1 MLYFQRPSKKG
12 RTNDVKEYST
22 KPAAGAQK
30 IETLGGDY
38 ALKWDDE
45 TQMSV
50 NAHAALL
57 SQFAKAGGFF
67 DRLVE
72 TCPMR
77 LTSNNAPE
85 VRDLIATVM
94 VSMVN
99 GATRFRHCD
108 RLHGDTA
115 TAELFGVGRFMSC
128 DSVRRN
134 FASIPDGKA
143 LPWVWR
149 ENLHLLQDVVAEDYV
164 ADLDPTVKPLYG
176 HQEGAE
182 FGYNPQKPGRPSH
195 CYHTLCIAKL
205 RLTLAVVV
213 HPGNETS
220 GTHSRSMLAEY
231 LEFVSAVKKPRLV
244 RGDVS
249 FGNESVIGD
258 CEGADVRY
266 LFKTK
271 RSKAVRRAFRGLLS
285 DAGAWRDSSDGW
297 QCAEQDVRL
306 DSWEK
311 ARRMVF
317 ARRPAEKMPKRKKA
331 PPQRKF
337 TQLDIPGL
345 ELVEAGDEDYA
356 DGYEWYALVTDL
368 DMDARDVL
376 PLYRER
382 GDCENVFDE
391 MKNQW
396 GWSGFTAHSLKQTAL
411 FAGMAVIAANL
422 WNVFTRLGDD
432 GMHHEAATSRPLL
445 QSCVARLS
453 RHARQGIVTIYTATC
468 EKAREIYRA
477 ISAFLSSISAA
488 SQLSVEERR
497 QRIIAHAFRKYG
509 TIRRLFPPDIGGQMT
524 MPLT

>member
-1 MLYFQRPSKKG
+1 MGKH
-12 RTNDVKEYST
+12 ST
-22 KPAAGAQK
+22 EQAAGAQG
-30 IETLGGDY
+30 IETLGGGY

-57 SQFAKAGGFF
+57 SQFAKAGGFL

-77 LTSNNAPE
+77 LTGNNAPE

-99 GATRFRHCD
+99 GATRFRHFD
-108 RLHGDTA
+108 RLRGDTA

-134 FASIPDGKA
+134 FASMPKTEA

-149 ENLHLLQDVVAEDYV
+149 ENLNLLQDVVAEDYV
-164 ADLDPTVKPLYG
+164 LDLDPTVKPPCG

-182 FGYNPQKPGRPSH
+182 LGYSPQKPGRPSH
-195 CYHTLCIAKL
+195 CYHTLCVAKL

-213 HPGNETS
+213 HPGNESS
-220 GTHSRSMLAEY
+220 GAHSRSMLSEY
-231 LEFVSAVKKPRLV
+231 LAFVSAVRKPCLA

-249 FGNESVIGD
+249 FGNDSVICD
-258 CEGADVRY
+258 CEAADVRY
-266 LFKTK
+266 LFKARRTK
-271 RSKAVRRAFRGLLS
+271 GVRGEFLSLL
-285 DAGAWRDSSDGW
+285 AEPGAWRGSSDGW
-297 QCAEQDVRL
+297 QCAERDVRL
-306 DSWEK
+306 GSWAR

-317 ARRPAEKMPKRKKA
+317 ARRPAEAMPKRRKS
-331 PPQRKF
+331 PPTRKF
-337 TQLDIPGL
+337 TQLSIPGL
-345 ELVEAGDEDYA
+345 ELVEASDETCA

-376 PLYRER
+376 PPCRGR

-396 GWSGFTAHSLKQTAL
+396 GWGGFTAHSLAQAAL
-411 FAGMAVIAANL
+411 FAELSVIAANL
-422 WNVFTRLGDD
+422 WNIFTRLGGD
-432 GMHHEAATSRPLL
+432 GSHREAATSRPLL
-445 QSCVARLS
+445 QSCIARLT
-453 RHARQGIVTIYTATC
+453 RHARQGVITIYTAAN
-468 EKAREIYRA
+468 EKAQGIYRA
-477 ISAFLSSISAA
+477 ISAFFAKVASA
-488 SQLSVEERR
+488 SQLGVEQRR
-497 QRIIAHAFRKYG
+497 QLIVAYAMRRYG
-509 TIRRLFPPDIGGQMT
+509 LVRRLFSPLIGRQAT
-524 MPLT
+524 LPLC

>member
-1 MLYFQRPSKKG
+1 MRKYITKQAACG
-12 RTNDVKEYST
+12 RTIS
-22 KPAAGAQK
+22 
-30 IETLGGDY
+30 TLGGDY

-57 SQFAKAGGFF
+57 SQFAKSGGFF

-77 LTSNNAPE
+77 LKSNNAPD

-94 VSMVN
+94 VSMIN
-99 GATRFRHCD
+99 GATRFRHID

-115 TAELFGVGRFMSC
+115 TAGLFGVKRFMSC
-128 DSVRRN
+128 DSVRRD
-134 FASIPDGKA
+134 FASIPEDKA
-143 LPWVWR
+143 LPWAWR
-149 ENLHLLQDVVAEDYV
+149 ENLHLLQDVIAEDCV
-164 ADLDPTVKPLYG
+164 LDLDPTVKPLYG

-220 GTHSRSMLAEY
+220 GTHSRSMLTEY
-231 LEFVSAVKKPRLV
+231 LEFVSSVKKPRLV

-258 CEGADVRY
+258 CEAADVRY

-271 RSKAVRRAFRGLLS
+271 RSKSVRRAFRELLA
-285 DAGAWRDSSDGW
+285 DPGAWLASSGGW
-297 QCAEQDVRL
+297 QCAEREVRL

-317 ARRPAEKMPKRKKA
+317 ARRPAEKMPKRRKD

-337 TQLDIPGL
+337 TQLEIPGL
-345 ELVEAGDEDYA
+345 ELVEAPDEDYA

-376 PLYRER
+376 PIYRER
-382 GDCENVFDE
+382 GDCENIFDE

-411 FAGMAVIAANL
+411 FAGMSVIAANL

-432 GMHHEAATSRPLL
+432 GMHHEAVTSRPLL
-445 QSCVARLS
+445 QSCIARLS
-453 RHARQGIVTIYTATC
+453 RHARQGIVTIYTATN
-468 EKAREIYRA
+468 EKARRTYRA
-477 ISAFLSSISAA
+477 ISAFLAKVASA
-488 SQLSVEERR
+488 SQLSLEERR
-497 QRIIAHAFRKYG
+497 QRIIAHAFREYG

-524 MPLT
+524 MPLA

>member
-1 MLYFQRPSKKG
+1 MGK
-12 RTNDVKEYST
+12 YSI
-22 KPAAGAQK
+22 KQAAGVQT

-38 ALKWDDE
+38 ALRWDDE

-50 NAHAALL
+50 NAHAVLL

-77 LTSNNAPE
+77 LASNNAPE

-99 GATRFRHCD
+99 GATRFRHFD
-108 RLHGDTA
+108 RLHGYAA

-128 DSVRRN
+128 DSVRRD
-134 FASIPDGKA
+134 FASIPEDKA

-149 ENLHLLQDVVAEDYV
+149 ENLHLLQDVIAEDYV
-164 ADLDPTVKPLYG
+164 LDLDPTVKPLYG

-195 CYHTLCIAKL
+195 CYHALCIAKL

-213 HPGNETS
+213 HPGSETS
-220 GTHSRSMLAEY
+220 GTHSRSMLTEY
-231 LEFVSAVKKPRLV
+231 LAFVSSVKKPRLV

-258 CEGADVRY
+258 CEAVDVRY
-266 LFKTK
+266 LFKAK
-271 RSKAVRRAFRGLLS
+271 RSKAVRRTFRELL
-285 DAGAWRDSSDGW
+285 AEPGAWRDSSGGW
-297 QCAEQDVRL
+297 QCAEREVRL
-306 DSWEK
+306 DSWERS
-311 ARRMVF
+311 RRMVF
-317 ARRPAEKMPKRKKA
+317 ARRPAGKMPKRRKS
-331 PPQRKF
+331 PPKRKF
-337 TQLDIPGL
+337 AQLEIPGL
-345 ELVEAGDEDYA
+345 ELVEATGEDCA
-356 DGYEWYALVTDL
+356 EGYEWYALVTDL

-396 GWSGFTAHSLKQTAL
+396 GWGGFTAHSLRQTAL
-411 FAGMAVIAANL
+411 FAGMSVIAANL

-432 GMHHEAATSRPLL
+432 GMHHEAVTSRPLL
-445 QSCVARLS
+445 QSCIARLS
-453 RHARQGIVTIYTATC
+453 RHARRGIVTIYTATS

-477 ISAFLSSISAA
+477 ISAFLSKVASA
-488 SQLSVEERR
+488 SQLGTEQRR
-497 QRIIAHAFRKYG
+497 HLIMAYAFREYG
-509 TIRRLFPPDIGGQMT
+509 AIRRLFPPDIGGQMT
-524 MPLT
+524 LPLA

>member
-1 MLYFQRPSKKG
+1 MG
-12 RTNDVKEYST
+12 EYST
-22 KPAAGAQK
+22 KQAAGAQK
-30 IETLGGDY
+30 IETLGGEY
-38 ALKWDDE
+38 TLKWDDE

-77 LTSNNAPE
+77 LTSNNAPG

-99 GATRFRHCD
+99 GATRFRHFD
-108 RLHGDTA
+108 RLHGDVA
-115 TAELFGVGRFMSC
+115 TAALFGVERFMSC

-134 FASIPDGKA
+134 FASIPEGKA

-149 ENLHLLQDVVAEDYV
+149 ENLRLLQDVIAEDYIL
-164 ADLDPTVKPLYG
+164 DLDPTVKPLYG

-205 RLTLAVVV
+205 RLTLAAVV

-231 LEFVSAVKKPRLV
+231 LVFVSAVKKPRLV

-271 RSKAVRRAFRGLLS
+271 RSKVVRGVFRKLLAAPS
-285 DAGAWRDSSDGW
+285 AWRDSSGGW
-297 QCAEQDVRL
+297 QCAERDVKL

-317 ARRPAEKMPKRKKA
+317 ARRPAEKMPKRKKN
-331 PPQRKF
+331 PPQRKL

-345 ELVEAGDEDYA
+345 ELVETADEDCA

-382 GDCENVFDE
+382 GDCENIFDE

-396 GWSGFTAHSLKQTAL
+396 GWSGFTAHSLRQTAL

-432 GMHHEAATSRPLL
+432 GTHHEAVTSRPLL
-445 QSCVARLS
+445 QSCIARLS
-453 RHARQGIVTIYTATC
+453 HHARQGIVTIYTATS
-468 EKAREIYRA
+468 ERAREIYRA
-477 ISAFLSSISAA
+477 ISAFLSRISSA
-488 SQLSVEERR
+488 SQLSLEERR
-497 QRIIAHAFRKYG
+497 QRIIAHAFREYG
-509 TIRRLFPPDIGGQMT
+509 TIRRMFPPDIGGQMT
-524 MPLT
+524 MPLA

>member
-1 MLYFQRPSKKG
+1 MCKYATKG
-12 RTNDVKEYST
+12 SVEARTIS
-22 KPAAGAQK
+22 
-30 IETLGGDY
+30 TLGGEYGLRFDS
-38 ALKWDDE
+38 E

-57 SQFAKAGGFF
+57 SQFARAGGFL
-67 DRLVE
+67 DHLVE

-77 LTSNNAPE
+77 LRSNNAPE
-85 VRDLIATVM
+85 VRDLVATVI

-99 GATRFRHCD
+99 GATRFRHID
-108 RLHGDTA
+108 RLHGDSA

-134 FASIPDGKA
+134 FASMPEGDA

-149 ENLHLLQDVVAEDYV
+149 ENLRLLADVLAEDYI

-195 CYHTLCIAKL
+195 CYHALCIARL
-205 RLTLAVVV
+205 RLPLAVVA
-213 HPGNETS
+213 HPGDETS
-220 GTHSRSMLAEY
+220 GTYSRSMLAKY
-231 LEFVSAVKKPRLV
+231 LGFVSAVKKPRLV

-258 CEGADVRY
+258 CEAEDVRY

-271 RSKAVRRAFRGLLS
+271 RSKVVRGVFRELLA
-285 DAGAWRDSSDGW
+285 DAGAWRDSPEGW
-297 QCAEQDVRL
+297 QCAERDVRL
-306 DSWEK
+306 DSWGR

-317 ARRPAEKMPKRKKA
+317 ARRPVERMPKRRRD
-331 PPQRKF
+331 PPKRRF

-345 ELVEAGDEDYA
+345 ELMEAMDEDYA

-368 DMDARDVL
+368 DMDARDIL

-382 GDCENVFDE
+382 GDCENIFDE

-396 GWSGFTAHSLKQTAL
+396 GWGGFTAHSLAQTAL
-411 FAGMAVIAANL
+411 FAGLAVIAANL
-422 WNVFTRLGDD
+422 WNIFARLGED
-432 GMHHEAATSRPLL
+432 GAHREATTSRPLL
-445 QSCVARLS
+445 QSCIARVS
-453 RHARQGIVTIYTATC
+453 RHARRGIVTIYTSAS
-468 EKAREIYRA
+468 EKALSAYRA
-477 ISAFLSSISAA
+477 ISDFLAKVASA
-488 SQLSVEERR
+488 SQLTVEWRR
-497 QRIIAHAFRKYG
+497 RAIIAYAFREYG
-509 TIRRLFPPDIGGQMT
+509 ILRRLLPPIIGDQM
-524 MPLT
+524 MLPLT

>member
-1 MLYFQRPSKKG
+1 MGK
-12 RTNDVKEYST
+12 YST
-22 KPAAGAQK
+22 KQAAGAQR
-30 IETLGGDY
+30 IETLGGGY

-45 TQMSV
+45 TQMGV

-57 SQFAKAGGFF
+57 SQFAKAGGFL

-99 GATRFRHCD
+99 GATRFRHFD
-108 RLHGDTA
+108 RLRGDTA
-115 TAELFGVGRFMSC
+115 TAELFGVGWFMSY

-134 FASIPDGKA
+134 FASIPAEEA

-149 ENLHLLQDVVAEDYV
+149 ENLRLLQDVVAEDYV
-164 ADLDPTVKPLYG
+164 LDLDPTVKPLYG
-176 HQEGAE
+176 CQEGAE
-182 FGYNPQKPGRPSH
+182 LGYSPQKPGRPSH
-195 CYHTLCIAKL
+195 CYHTLCIAEL
-205 RLTLAVVV
+205 RMALAVVV
-213 HPGNETS
+213 HPGNETA

-231 LEFVSAVKKPRLV
+231 LAFVSAVNKPRLV

-271 RSKAVRRAFRGLLS
+271 RSKAVRGVFRALL
-285 DAGAWRDSSDGW
+285 AEPGAWRGAAGGW
-297 QCAEQDVRL
+297 QCAEREVRL
-306 DSWEK
+306 DSWAR

-317 ARRPAEKMPKRKKA
+317 ARRPAEAMPKRRKS
-331 PPQRKF
+331 PPTRKF
-337 TQLDIPGL
+337 TQLGIPGL
-345 ELVEAGDEDYA
+345 ELVEASDGAYA

-376 PLYRER
+376 PPCRGR

-396 GWSGFTAHSLKQTAL
+396 GWGGFTAHSLAQTAL
-411 FAGMAVIAANL
+411 FAGLSVIAANL
-422 WNVFTRLGDD
+422 WNIFTRLGGD
-432 GMHHEAATSRPLL
+432 GSHREAATSRPLL
-445 QSCVARLS
+445 QSCIARLT
-453 RHARQGIVTIYTATC
+453 RHARQGVITIYTAAN
-468 EKAREIYRA
+468 EKAQGIYRA
-477 ISAFLSSISAA
+477 ISAFLAKVASA
-488 SQLSVEERR
+488 SQLGVEQRR
-497 QRIIAHAFRKYG
+497 QLIVAYALRKYG
-509 TIRRLFPPDIGGQMT
+509 LVRRLFPPLIGRQAT
-524 MPLT
+524 LPLC

>member
-1 MLYFQRPSKKG
+1 MRK
-12 RTNDVKEYST
+12 YST
-22 KPAAGAQK
+22 KQAPRAQK
-30 IETLGGDY
+30 IETLGGEY

-99 GATRFRHCD
+99 GATRFRHFD

-134 FASIPDGKA
+134 FASIPEDKA
-143 LPWVWR
+143 LPWAWR
-149 ENLHLLQDVVAEDYV
+149 ENLNLLQDVVAEDYV
-164 ADLDPTVKPLYG
+164 LDLDPTVKPLYG

-182 FGYNPQKPGRPSH
+182 IGYNPQKPGRPSH
-195 CYHTLCIAKL
+195 CCHTLCIAKL
-205 RLTLAVVV
+205 RLTLAVAV

-231 LEFVSAVKKPRLV
+231 LVFVSSVKKPRLV

-249 FGNESVIGD
+249 YGNESVIGD
-258 CEGADVRY
+258 CEAADVRY

-271 RSKAVRRAFRGLLS
+271 RSKSVRRVFRELL
-285 DAGAWRDSSDGW
+285 AEPGAWRDSSEGW
-297 QCAEQDVRL
+297 QCAEREVRL
-306 DSWEK
+306 DSWER

-317 ARRPAEKMPKRKKA
+317 ARRPAEKMPERKKN

-337 TQLDIPGL
+337 TQLDIPGI
-345 ELVEAGDEDYA
+345 ELVEASDEDYA

-382 GDCENVFDE
+382 GDCENIFDE

-411 FAGMAVIAANL
+411 FAGMSVIAANL
-422 WNVFTRLGDD
+422 RNVFARLGDD

-445 QSCVARLS
+445 QSCIARLS
-453 RHARQGIVTIYTATC
+453 HHARQGIVTIYTATS
-468 EKAREIYRA
+468 EKAREMYRA
-477 ISAFLSSISAA
+477 ISAFLSKVASA
-488 SQLSVEERR
+488 SQLGVEQRR
-497 QRIIAHAFRKYG
+497 HLIMAYAFRKYG
-509 TIRRLFPPDIGGQMT
+509 TIRRMFPPLIGNQMT
-524 MPLT
+524 MPLA